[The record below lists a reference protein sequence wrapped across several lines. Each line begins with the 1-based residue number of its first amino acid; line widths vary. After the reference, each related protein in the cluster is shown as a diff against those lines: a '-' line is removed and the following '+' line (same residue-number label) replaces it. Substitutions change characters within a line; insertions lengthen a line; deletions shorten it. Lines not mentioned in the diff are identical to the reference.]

1 MRLRL
6 LLAFAF
12 ASAFAFTAGN
22 AAAATL
28 RLHATLAAD
37 RVVSASDSP
46 ATGEARAT
54 LDDDNHLRL
63 SLAYGG
69 AVSTVTGVALHV
81 GTPDSA
87 GAVVVPLD
95 VREDGNGGAL
105 VDARITLTDIVAA
118 SMRAGSTYLQVDT
131 IDHPLGAIRGQ
142 LLPEPASVRDLP
154 RAPQPSPGTSPDT
167 HTATAPPATP
177 ASTTPPPPP

>member
-1 MRLRL
+1 MRLPL
-6 LLAFAF
+6 LLAFALV
-12 ASAFAFTAGN
+12 AGN
-22 AAAATL
+22 AHAATL
-28 RLHATLAAD
+28 RLHATLDASS
-37 RVVSASDSP
+37 VVSASDSP

-87 GAVVVPLD
+87 GPAVVPLD
-95 VREDGNGGAL
+95 ARDDGNGGAL
-105 VDARITLTDIVAA
+105 VDARITLPASVAA

-131 IDHPLGAIRGQ
+131 IDRPQGAIRGQ
-142 LLPEPASVRDLP
+142 LLPEPVRLRDLP
-154 RAPQPSPGTSPDT
+154 PAPTASPGTSPDT
-167 HTATAPPATP
+167 VTATAPPATP

>member
-1 MRLRL
+1 MRMHL
-6 LLAFAF
+6 LLAFVLV
-12 ASAFAFTAGN
+12 AGN
-22 AAAATL
+22 AQAATL
-28 RLHATLAAD
+28 RLHATLAAAN
-37 RVVSASDSP
+37 VVSSSDSP

-63 SLAYGG
+63 SLVYGG

-87 GAVVVPLD
+87 GPAVVPLD
-95 VREDGNGGAL
+95 VRDNGNGGSL
-105 VDARITLTDIVAA
+105 VDARIDLTDNVAA

-131 IDHPLGAIRGQ
+131 IGRPLGAIRGQ
-142 LLPEPASVRDLP
+142 LLPEPVSLRDLP
-154 RAPQPSPGTSPDT
+154 QAPLPSPGTSST
-167 HTATAPPATP
+167 TNTATAPPATP

>member
-1 MRLRL
+1 MRSRL
-6 LLAFAF
+6 LPAFAIVLV
-12 ASAFAFTAGN
+12 AGN

-28 RLHATLAAD
+28 RLHATLAAAN
-37 RVVSASDSP
+37 VVSASDSP

-63 SLAYGG
+63 RLAFGG
-69 AVSTVTGVALHV
+69 AASTVTGVALHV

-87 GAVVVPLD
+87 GPAVVPLD
-95 VREDGNGGAL
+95 VRDDGNGGAR
-105 VDARITLTDIVAA
+105 VDARITLADSVAA

-131 IDHPLGAIRGQ
+131 IGRPLGAIRGQ
-142 LLPEPASVRDLP
+142 LLPEPADLRDLP
-154 RAPQPSPGTSPDT
+154 RAPQPSPGTSGDT
-167 HTATAPPATP
+167 NTATAPPATP

>member
-1 MRLRL
+1 MRSRL
-6 LLAFAF
+6 LLAFV
-12 ASAFAFTAGN
+12 FAFVFATGN

-28 RLHATLAAD
+28 RLHATLAAN

-87 GAVVVPLD
+87 GAAVVPLD
-95 VREDGNGGAL
+95 VRDDGNGGSL
-105 VDARITLTDIVAA
+105 VDARVTLADTVAA

-142 LLPEPASVRDLP
+142 LLPEPVSVRDLP

-167 HTATAPPATP
+167 NTATAPPATP
-177 ASTTPPPPP
+177 ASTTPPPP